1 MCKIRKRAQ
10 FSWLW
15 INQCHNKKA
24 FNEFNRERLLAAQT
38 PEEVG
43 ILRKVVAT
51 LVGRTDGN
59 IGMD

>member
-1 MCKIRKRAQ
+1 
-10 FSWLW
+10 L
-15 INQCHNKKA
+15 INPCHNEKA
-24 FNEFNRERLLAAQT
+24 FNELNCKELLLAAQT

-59 IGMD
+59 MGMD